1 MKININEFLKQ
12 LEDNTENLYSD
23 TIYSINTEWYGRA
36 CRYIVLVK
44 RKDGTEYEIQIKET

>member
-12 LEDNTENLYSD
+12 LEDSTENLYSD
-23 TIYSINTEWYGRA
+23 TIYSINTEWYGRS